1 MQTERGES
9 RFVPN
14 TVALV
19 FQTVAATLLTLLQVK
34 LLANFLPQETF
45 GLFASMRGLSLLL
58 ATLAAHGLPQLLV
71 RFIPVHE
78 SRRERAAALRLVA
91 ACSLLSLA
99 GLALAV
105 AVTQAVER
113 PVFRFVPPGTL
124 TTGLLFWF
132 YVTTL
137 GVMLKLVL
145 YGGLNGLRR
154 LASQVMIETL
164 SLLAVLAWLFAERHD
179 LTLASLFRIL
189 GVVNLATVAAGYA
202 VLFGGL
208 GKAVRAKV
216 GAAAA
221 APTGRV
227 GGGASETRTGLP
239 GGEPV
244 ADGTRVNWVSYRADY
259 ASYLWWAAGLSLVAI
274 AFSDADRYLLA
285 QILSLELLAAFHV
298 GARVGRL
305 ANRLLGVANLAFQP
319 EVTRLDAE
327 GRRGRVAES
336 TRIFLK
342 FNTIVSVWMAA
353 ALVVFAREVIVVVAS
368 GAYTT
373 AVPLLVLFALSL
385 PFSTMTAPLTSVM
398 KAVDQVRGALWCD
411 LGWAL
416 CYVGF
421 IFALASPLGLYGV
434 GIAQLL
440 ACAVQLAL
448 ALALSRLPGAAG
460 EVAGLAWKLLVAG
473 AAAFLPVWIVG
484 AVLSGSP
491 AAVVIA
497 AKAAAFV
504 AGSAVFRFMVRFLR
518 VLRDDERG
526 VVFSM
531 LESRRMGF
539 VGGLVGIS
547 GFGRAK

>member
-19 FQTVAATLLTLLQVK
+19 VQTVAATLLTLLQVK
-34 LLANFLPQETF
+34 LLANYLSKETF

-91 ACSLLSLA
+91 GGALLSLA
-99 GLALAV
+99 GLAAAV
-105 AVTQAVER
+105 AVTQAFER

-132 YVTTL
+132 YATTL

-164 SLLAVLAWLFAERHD
+164 SLLAVLAWLFAARHD

-189 GVVNLATVAAGYA
+189 GVVNLAAVAAGYA

-208 GKAVRAKV
+208 GKAV
-216 GAAAA
+216 GAR
-221 APTGRV
+221 APTGGAD
-227 GGGASETRTGLP
+227 GGGSGKQTDFSQGETRPNAST
-239 GGEPV
+239 
-244 ADGTRVNWVSYRADY
+244 YRPEY
-259 ASYLWWAAGLSLVAI
+259 TSYLLWAAGLSLVAI

-319 EVTRLDAE
+319 EVTRLDTE
-327 GRRGRVAES
+327 GRRTRVAES

-342 FNTIVSVWMAA
+342 FNTILSVWMAA
-353 ALVVFAREVIVVVAS
+353 ALIVFAREVIVVVAS
-368 GAYTT
+368 AEYAA

-385 PFSTMTAPLTSVM
+385 PLSTMTAPLTSVM

-416 CYVGF
+416 CYVGL
-421 IFALASPLGLYGV
+421 ILALASPLGLNGV
-434 GIAQLL
+434 GIAQVL
-440 ACAVQLAL
+440 ACAIQLAL
-448 ALALSRLPGAAG
+448 ALAISKLPGAAG
-460 EVAGLAWKLLVAG
+460 AVAGLAWKLLVSG
-473 AAAFLPVWIVG
+473 AAAFVPVWLVG
-484 AVLSGSP
+484 AALSGSP
-491 AAVVIA
+491 AGVVVA

-504 AGSAVFRFMVRFLR
+504 VGSAIFRFLVRFLR
-518 VLRDDERG
+518 VLGDDERG

>member
-34 LLANFLPQETF
+34 LLANYLSQETF

-78 SRRERAAALRLVA
+78 SRRERSAALRLVVG
-91 ACSLLSLA
+91 CSLLSLA
-99 GLALAV
+99 GLAIAI

-113 PVFRFVPPGTL
+113 PAFRFVPPGTL

-164 SLLAVLAWLFAERHD
+164 SLLAVLAWLFAARHD

-189 GVVNLATVAAGYA
+189 GVVNIATVAAGYA
-202 VLFGGL
+202 VLFG
-208 GKAVRAKV
+208 AKV
-216 GAAAA
+216 GAAA
-221 APTGRV
+221 PTGGEGR
-227 GGGASETRTGLP
+227 GSP
-239 GGEPV
+239 GEMRP
-244 ADGTRVNWVSYRADY
+244 NVSSCRAEY
-259 ASYLWWAAGLSLVAI
+259 ASYLWWAVGLSLVAI

-305 ANRLLGVANLAFQP
+305 ANRLLGAANLAFQP
-319 EVTRLDAE
+319 EVTRLGAE
-327 GRRGRVAES
+327 GRLNRVAES

-342 FNTIVSVWMAA
+342 FNTILSVWMAA
-353 ALVVFAREVIVVVAS
+353 ALIVFAREVIVVVAS
-368 GAYTT
+368 AEYGA

-416 CYVGF
+416 CYIGL

-434 GIAQLL
+434 GAAQVL

-448 ALALSRLPGAAG
+448 ALALSRLPGVAG
-460 EVAGLAWKLLVAG
+460 EAAGLAWKLLVAG
-473 AAAFLPVWIVG
+473 AAAFLPVWFVG
-484 AVLSGSP
+484 EVLSGAP

-518 VLRDDERG
+518 VLREDERG
-526 VVFSM
+526 VVLSM

-547 GFGRAK
+547 GLGRKK

>member
-14 TVALV
+14 SVALV
-19 FQTVAATLLTLLQVK
+19 VQTVAATLLTLLQVK
-34 LLANFLPQETF
+34 LLANFLSQETF
-45 GLFASMRGLSLLL
+45 GLFASLRGLSLLL

-78 SRRERAAALRLVA
+78 SRRERAVALRLVA
-91 ACSLLSLA
+91 GCSLLSLA
-99 GLALAV
+99 GLAVAV

-124 TTGLLFWF
+124 TTGLLVWF

-154 LASQVMIETL
+154 LASQVMIETI

-208 GKAVRAKV
+208 GRAV
-216 GAAAA
+216 GAQ
-221 APTGRV
+221 APTGGEAAGSAGEKRRDEARV
-227 GGGASETRTGLP
+227 GGI
-239 GGEPV
+239 
-244 ADGTRVNWVSYRADY
+244 SYRPEY
-259 ASYLWWAAGLSLVAI
+259 TSYLLWAAGLSLVAI

-327 GRRGRVAES
+327 GRRTRVAES

-353 ALVVFAREVIVVVAS
+353 ALIMFAREVIVVVAS
-368 GAYTT
+368 AEYAA

-398 KAVDQVRGALWCD
+398 KAVDQVGGALWCD
-411 LGWAL
+411 LGWAV
-416 CYVGF
+416 CYVGL

-460 EVAGLAWKLLVAG
+460 EAAGLAWKLLVAG
-473 AAAFLPVWIVG
+473 AAAFVPVWFVG
-484 AVLSGSP
+484 SVLSGSP
-491 AAVVIA
+491 AAVVVA

-518 VLRDDERG
+518 VLGDDERG

-539 VGGLVGIS
+539 VGALVGVS

>member
-34 LLANFLPQETF
+34 LLANYLTQETF
-45 GLFASMRGLSLLL
+45 GLFASLRGLSLLL

-78 SRRERAAALRLVA
+78 TKRERIAALRLVA
-91 ACSLLSLA
+91 GCTLLSLA
-99 GLALAV
+99 GLAAAV
-105 AVTQAVER
+105 AVTQALER
-113 PVFRFVPPGTL
+113 PVFRFVPAGTV
-124 TTGLLFWF
+124 TPGLLLWF

-154 LASQVMIETL
+154 LASQVMLETL
-164 SLLAVLAWLFAERHD
+164 SLLAVLAWLFAERGALD
-179 LTLASLFRIL
+179 LASLFRIL

-202 VLFGGL
+202 ILFAGL
-208 GKAVRAKV
+208 GAKV
-216 GAAAA
+216 GSA
-221 APTGRV
+221 APTGWEGRESA
-227 GGGASETRTGLP
+227 GETRSN
-239 GGEPV
+239 V
-244 ADGTRVNWVSYRADY
+244 SSYRPGY
-259 ASYLWWAAGLSLVAI
+259 RSYLGWAAGLSLVAI

-285 QILSLELLAAFHV
+285 QVLSLSLLAAFHV

-327 GRRGRVAES
+327 GRRARVAES

-342 FNTIVSVWMAA
+342 FNTMISVWMAA
-353 ALVVFAREVIVVVAS
+353 GLIIFAREVIVVVAS
-368 GAYTT
+368 SAYAT

-385 PFSTMTAPLTSVM
+385 PLSTMTAPLTSVM

-416 CYVGF
+416 CYVAL
-421 IFALASPLGLYGV
+421 IFALAPGLGVYGV
-434 GIAQLL
+434 GLAQLL
-440 ACAVQLAL
+440 ACAVQLVL
-448 ALALSRLPGAAG
+448 AIALSKLPGAPG
-460 EVAGLAWKLLVAG
+460 DVARLGWKLLLSG
-473 AAAFLPVWIVG
+473 AAAFLPVWVVG

-491 AAVVIA
+491 AAVVVA
-497 AKAAAFV
+497 AKVAAFA
-504 AGSAVFRFMVRFLR
+504 AGSAVFRLMVRFLR
-518 VLRDDERG
+518 VLGDDERG

-531 LESRRMGF
+531 LESRRLGF
-539 VGGLVGIS
+539 VGALVGVGGS
-547 GFGRAK
+547 AGARGRAK